1 MTRTSRS
8 SRPRSTARGAD
19 GTTSTRTGADVES
32 VTRIQSVRERVA
44 EWRRAGQGIALVQ
57 TMGCLHKGHAA
68 LIAEA
73 RHRAPRTVVSVFV
86 NPLQFGGDEDFS
98 RYPRTIEHDR
108 ALAEEAGA
116 DLVFAPTTFEIFPSG
131 FERSTR
137 VDVPE
142 LSRILEGQ
150 SRPSHFEGAATIA
163 TKFLQ
168 IIQPDVAVLGEKDY
182 QHLVIVR
189 RLVADLCMPVEV
201 VAVPVVRDHDGL
213 AYGARNRLLLP
224 RERNLAP
231 RLYEA
236 LKHARRRLGEGER
249 DFAALQEQG
258 LREVERAGLVPDY
271 FSIRQAGDLLP
282 PRFETREVVVLAA
295 ARLGAARLV

>member
-1 MTRTSRS
+1 MET
-8 SRPRSTARGAD
+8 
-19 GTTSTRTGADVES
+19 

-44 EWRRAGQGIALVQ
+44 EWRSAGQAVALVQ
-57 TMGCLHKGHAA
+57 TMGCLHKGHLA
-68 LIAEA
+68 LIADA
-73 RHRAPRTVVSVFV
+73 RQRAPRVIVSAFV
-86 NPLQFGGDEDFS
+86 NPLQFGPQEDYG
-98 RYPRTIEHDR
+98 RYPRTTEHDKE
-108 ALAEEAGA
+108 LAREAGA
-116 DLVFAPTTFEIFPSG
+116 DLLFTPTTFEMFPTG

-150 SRPSHFEGAATIA
+150 TRPGHFEGVATITA
-163 TKFLQ
+163 KLLQ
-168 IIQPDVAVLGEKDY
+168 IVQPDVAVLGEKDY

-189 RLVADLCMPVEV
+189 RLVADLCMPVEIAA
-201 VAVPVVRDHDGL
+201 VAVVRDHDGL
-213 AYGARNRLLLP
+213 AYSARNRLLTP

-249 DFAALQEQG
+249 DFVALQEG
-258 LREVERAGLVPDY
+258 GYRELERAGLAPEY

-282 PRFETREVVVLAA
+282 PRFESREVVVLAA
-295 ARLGAARLV
+295 ARLGAARLVDCVPVQLPPRTRAG

>member
-1 MTRTSRS
+1 
-8 SRPRSTARGAD
+8 
-19 GTTSTRTGADVES
+19 VEA

-44 EWRRAGQGIALVQ
+44 EWRAADHTVALVQ
-57 TMGCLHKGHAA
+57 TMGCLHKGHLA

-73 RHRAPRTVVSVFV
+73 RHRAKRVVVSVFI
-86 NPLQFGGDEDFS
+86 NPLQFGPQEDYG
-98 RYPRTIEHDR
+98 RYPRTIEHDK
-108 ALAEEAGA
+108 ALAAEADV
-116 DLVFAPTTFEIFPSG
+116 DLLFAPTTFEIFPTG

-150 SRPSHFEGAATIA
+150 ARPSHFEGVATIT

-168 IIQPDVAVLGEKDY
+168 IVQPDVAVLGEKDY

-201 VAVPVVRDHDGL
+201 AAVAVVRDHDGL
-213 AYGARNRLLLP
+213 AFGARNRSLTP

-249 DFAALQEQG
+249 DFAALQDTG
-258 LREVERAGLVPDY
+258 IRELERAGFMPDY
-271 FSIRQAGDLLP
+271 YSIRQAGDLLP
-282 PRFETREVVVLAA
+282 PRFESRDVVVLAA
-295 ARLGAARLV
+295 ARLGSTRLVDCVHAQLPLRPRAGS